1 MSRRVTVGL
10 HATIVAVTGD
20 EPRVLTVSGGA
31 AAEAAPALPSG
42 PLDPD
47 RRRRGRRPDAA
58 EAAPALPFGPL
69 DPDRHRT
76 LELGLRAW
84 VREQTGMDLAHVEQL
99 YTFGD
104 RDRGGAA
111 DEGTR
116 VIAVAYLALVR
127 ERHPGAG
134 HSAAWQPV
142 YRFLPWE
149 DHRGGEPAL
158 LRDRIRPALDAWPAS
173 APPGAARRERRGRVA
188 ITFGSGAA
196 GWDAERVLDRY
207 ELLYEA
213 GLVAEARRAGGAQA
227 GGGVSGGAAFGEGAG
242 VAVSGV
248 AVSGSGDRVAGVRVG
263 DIGAGSGPGDRGAAS
278 SAGSGPA
285 SGVTV
290 SGSGDGVA
298 VSGAAGLGA
307 GVGVAVSGGGAPEF
321 GAPLALDHR
330 RILATALGRLRGKLR
345 YRPLVFELL
354 PETFTLLQLQRTVET
369 LAGVRLHKQNFRR
382 LVERGA
388 LVEGTGRREPATGGR
403 PAELFRFRREVQH
416 ERPAPGVGLP
426 GLPAA
431 GS

>member
-1 MSRRVTVGL
+1 MSRRRVTVGL
-10 HATIVAVTGD
+10 HATTVAVTD
-20 EPRVLTVSGGA
+20 AEPRVLTVSGGGA
-31 AAEAAPALPSG
+31 DG
-42 PLDPD
+42 
-47 RRRRGRRPDAA
+47 
-58 EAAPALPFGPL
+58 APALPFGPL

-104 RDRGGAA
+104 RDRDGGA
-111 DEGTR
+111 DGGVR

-127 ERHPGAG
+127 ERHVAAG
-134 HSAAWQPV
+134 HPAAWQAA

-149 DHRGGEPAL
+149 DHRSGEPPL
-158 LRDRIRPALDAWPAS
+158 LRDRIRPALDAWAEAAPA
-173 APPGAARRERRGRVA
+173 GADRRERRGRVD
-188 ITFGSGAA
+188 ITFGAGAA

-213 GLVAEARRAGGAQA
+213 GLVAEAPRDRAGGAA
-227 GGGVSGGAAFGEGAG
+227 GGGLGRARARRDGAG
-242 VAVSGV
+242 AGDTAAGPHEAGLVAEAPRS
-248 AVSGSGDRVAGVRVG
+248 
-263 DIGAGSGPGDRGAAS
+263 GAGRDGDSASGPGARRPGSGRGAGGAGGA
-278 SAGSGPA
+278 SAGP
-285 SGVTV
+285 
-290 SGSGDGVA
+290 
-298 VSGAAGLGA
+298 
-307 GVGVAVSGGGAPEF
+307 PF

-330 RILATALGRLRGKLR
+330 RILATALGRLRGKLG

-354 PETFTLLQLQRTVET
+354 PETFTLLQLQRTVEA

-388 LVEGTGRREPATGGR
+388 LVEGTGRFEPATGGR

-426 GLPAA
+426 GLPAP
-431 GS
+431 GSPEPASPG